1 MAPKGAPGDCDRNGG
16 TTMDRRNFF
25 AGLAGLSALAWT
37 GAPLRA
43 KGTMNVAM
51 DNMSGMAKMPAMNGM
66 DAPAQ
71 RLAATD
77 AIPIGGALQPPRV
90 LQNEISGTGKFKA
103 TLVAAPARVSLVPG
117 QTTEIWSYNGSFP
130 GPLIELTAGD
140 EVEINLHNR
149 LPQATTIH
157 WHGLPVP
164 ADQDG
169 NPSDAVPAGG
179 SRVYRFT
186 LPTDISGL
194 YWYHPHPH
202 KQSAEQVYRGLAGP
216 ILVRTKDDPLAA
228 LPERVLAI
236 TDLRLTA
243 DGAIPAN
250 DTMDWMNGREGQFV
264 LVNGQHRPKLVFDAN
279 GQERWRILNATNAR
293 YLRLQLPGHSLALV
307 GTDGGPLERAQIGL
321 REILV
326 APAQRVDVV
335 VYATGQRTM
344 SPSPLLAAPYNRGK
358 MGGAAEDVPVQLLDV
373 IFSTTRAPSPPT
385 LPPVLRSWPQWP
397 AAAVQKR
404 VVMSESMSMAKGQQ
418 GMQFLLN
425 GKSFDMARVDLI
437 SEMGVTEEWTI
448 VNDSDMDH
456 PFHIHGTQ
464 FLVVERE
471 IGGQIRKETFRALYD
486 TVNLKSQESV
496 RIKIVQTMKGIRM
509 FHCHLLEHED
519 LGMMGRLNV
528 I

>member
-1 MAPKGAPGDCDRNGG
+1 MH
-16 TTMDRRNFF
+16 RRNFF
-25 AGLAGLSALAWT
+25 AGLAGLSTLAWT
-37 GAPLRA
+37 TAALRA
-43 KGTMNVAM
+43 KGTMSGAM
-51 DNMSGMAKMPAMNGM
+51 GNMTGMGNMPAMNGM
-66 DAPAQ
+66 DAPTP
-71 RLAATD
+71 RLASAR
-77 AIPIGGALQPPRV
+77 AIPMGGPLQPPRV
-90 LQNEISGTGKFKA
+90 LQNETSEAGKFRA
-103 TLVAAPARVSLVPG
+103 TLVAAPTRVQLVPG
-117 QTTEIWSYNGSFP
+117 QTTEVWSYNDSFP
-130 GPLIELTAGD
+130 GPLLELTAGD
-140 EVEINLHNR
+140 DVEITLHNR

-169 NPSDAVPAGG
+169 NPSEAVPAGG

-202 KQSAEQVYRGLAGP
+202 KQSSEQVYRGLAGP
-216 ILVRTKDDPLAA
+216 ILVRARDDLLAA

-243 DGAIPAN
+243 DGAIPTN
-250 DTMDWMNGREGQFV
+250 DMMDWMNGREGQFV
-264 LVNGQHRPKLVFDAN
+264 LVNGQHRPKLAFDAS

-293 YLRLQLPGHSLALV
+293 YLRLQLPGHSLVLV
-307 GTDGGPLERAQIGL
+307 GTDGGPLEHAQTGL

-335 VYATGQRTM
+335 VHASGQHM
-344 SPSPLLAAPYNRGK
+344 SPSPVLAAPYNRGK
-358 MGGAAEDVPVQLLDV
+358 MGGAAEDAPVQLLDV
-373 IFSTTRAPSPPT
+373 IFSNARASSRPPLPS
-385 LPPVLRSWPQWP
+385 VLRSWPQWP
-397 AAAVQKR
+397 AANVQKR

-418 GMQFLLN
+418 GGMQFLMN
-425 GKSFDMARVDLI
+425 GKSFAMDRVDLT
-437 SEMGVTEEWTI
+437 SEMGVMEEWTI

-464 FLVVERE
+464 FLVIERE
-471 IGGQIRKETFRALYD
+471 IGGRIRKESFRALYD
-486 TVNLKSQESV
+486 TVNLKSQETV
-496 RIKIVQTMKGIRM
+496 RIRIMQTMKGIRM